1 MMKLCRW
8 LLPLLPAFAISQ
20 SMAATTKMAGLIGGD
35 LRFTGKVVALPC
47 DVAPGDE
54 KVPVDFK
61 QIALKD
67 LVNDRTTKPIP
78 FTIHLLNCNA
88 VVFESVT
95 ISFSGN
101 ESPKLPNRLMIT
113 PEGAGDMS
121 AIGVG
126 LQLKDGSP
134 VTLKQAS
141 PAVALSQGSMSL
153 DFFAFVEADTEEIK
167 SGNVAFGPFTS
178 VAQYTLSYQ

>member
-1 MMKLCRW
+1 MIKLYRW
-8 LLPLLPAFAISQ
+8 LLPLLPVVAMSQ
-20 SMAATTKMAGLIGGD
+20 PMAATTKMVGLIGGD
-35 LRFTGKVVALPC
+35 LKFTGKVVALPC

-54 KVPVDFK
+54 QVPVDFK

-67 LVNDRTTKPIP
+67 LVNDKTTKPVP

-101 ESPKLPNRLMIT
+101 ESAKLPNRLMIT
-113 PEGAGDMS
+113 PEGSGDMS

-141 PAVALSQGSMSL
+141 PAVELSQGSMHL
-153 DFFAFVEADTEEIK
+153 DFFAFVEADTDEIK

-178 VAQYTLSYQ
+178 VAHYTLSYQ